1 MKLPGL
7 SAKVPIAFAN
17 RVRYNY
23 LGIVEAVCLLRSDMI
38 RSVAKGVTLALLTGF
53 LLLGSVVVY
62 AADPK
67 PPSPQMEF
75 VPGEIIVKFKAGV
88 RPQALGTDAQG
99 RLATDLPFLNA
110 LSARY
115 GVTDM
120 DLMVKTLPA
129 EPKARALLVQE
140 GLNRIYKL
148 KVGEKAD
155 LNQVIRAFTSSPYVE
170 YAEPNYIAHASITP
184 NDSYWSSQWGMTKIE
199 APAAWDI
206 TPGSDSVM
214 IAIVDTGVD
223 LLHPDLSDKLVSGY
237 DFVNND
243 SNPQDD
249 HGHGTHVAG
258 IAAAKTNNGTGVAG
272 LSWGAKIMPIKVLNE
287 YGNGSYENLTNGII
301 YAANHGAKIINLSL
315 GGTAQSWT
323 LKQAVEYAH
332 NLGCVVVAATGNTN
346 SAVHYPARY
355 PEAIAVAATDS
366 NDQRASFSNY
376 GPEVDVAAPGVN
388 IRSTYWWGGST
399 YEWLSGTSQA
409 SPHVA
414 GLAALIWSVNPSLS
428 NTEVESIIK
437 QTADDLGA
445 AGRDNYYGFGR
456 INARRALE
464 ATAPSLAVSPSMGF
478 LAEPTT
484 GPLSQTLRIGN
495 GAMYG
500 TLQWSAIENPD
511 VPWLSISSP
520 ISGTASPPLP
530 GELVVNVDKDVAG
543 QGTHSTALRITS
555 STPYIQNSPQD
566 VNVTLVY
573 TSSLERTH
581 LPLVMNHGSWIDI
594 TANGTVLSLGDDGIQ
609 KIALPFDFRF
619 YGTSYSDLWVSSN
632 GFVSFANG
640 YQDWANSCLPDTS
653 MPNNAI
659 YAFWDDLRPA
669 DGGGGGTI
677 YAKQVDRETFVIEW
691 YELAHFSGPGRETFE
706 VILKADN
713 TFRLQYQSLSNISST
728 TVGVENANGTA
739 AQQYWCNGSG
749 NPLYNGLAI
758 AFTTP

>member
-1 MKLPGL
+1 
-7 SAKVPIAFAN
+7 
-17 RVRYNY
+17 
-23 LGIVEAVCLLRSDMI
+23 MI
-38 RSVAKGVTLALLTGF
+38 RTVAQWITLVLLISLLLPVSVAA
-53 LLLGSVVVY
+53 Y
-62 AADPK
+62 AE
-67 PPSPQMEF
+67 PSPPQEF

-88 RPQALGTDAQG
+88 RPQALGTDVQG
-99 RLATDLPFLNA
+99 RLTTDLPFLNA
-110 LSARY
+110 LSVRY

-129 EPKARALLVQE
+129 EPQARAILVQK
-140 GLNRIYKL
+140 GLNRIYRLKL
-148 KVGEKAD
+148 DEKAD
-155 LNQVIRAFTSSPYVE
+155 LNRVLRAFASSPYVE
-170 YAEPNYIAHASITP
+170 YAELNYIAHASITP
-184 NDSYWSSQWGMTKIE
+184 NDPYWSSQWGMAKIE
-199 APAAWDI
+199 APAAWEI
-206 TPGSDSVM
+206 TTGSSSVT

-223 LLHPDLSDKLVSGY
+223 LFHPDLSGKLVKGY
-237 DFVNND
+237 DFVNDD

-258 IAAAKTNNGTGVAG
+258 IAAARTNNGTGVAG
-272 LSWGAKIMPIKVLNE
+272 LAWGARIMPVKALDDRGR
-287 YGNGSYENLTNGII
+287 GNYEDIASGII
-301 YAANHGAKIINLSL
+301 YAANNGARIINLSL

-332 NLGCVVVAATGNTN
+332 NLGCVIVAATGNN
-346 SAVHYPARY
+346 DSSVHYPARY
-355 PEAIAVAATDS
+355 PQVIAVAATDS
-366 NDQRASFSNY
+366 NDHRASFSNY
-376 GPEVDVAAPGVN
+376 GPEVDVAAPGVS

-428 NTEVESIIK
+428 NTQVESIIK

-445 AGRDNYYGFGR
+445 AGRDNDYGFGR
-456 INARRALE
+456 INARQALE

-484 GPLSQTLRIGN
+484 DPLSQTLRIGN

-500 TLQWSAIENPD
+500 TLQWNAVENPD
-511 VPWLSISSP
+511 VNWLSLGSP
-520 ISGTASPPLP
+520 ASGTASLPLP
-530 GELVVNVDKDVAG
+530 GELIVNVDKDEAG
-543 QGTHSTALRITS
+543 QGIHSTTIRVTS
-555 STPYIQNSPQD
+555 STPYIRNSPQD

-573 TSSLERTH
+573 TASLERAY

-594 TANGTVLSLGDDGIQ
+594 TADGTVLSLDDDGIQ

-619 YGTSYSDLWVSSN
+619 YGITYNDLWVSSN

-640 YQDWANSCLPDTS
+640 YQDWTNGCLPDAS
-653 MPNNAI
+653 VPNNAI
-659 YAFWDDLRPA
+659 YALWDDLRPA

-677 YAKQVDRETFVIEW
+677 YARQVDRETFVIEW
-691 YELAHFSGPGRETFE
+691 HELAHFSGPGRETFE
-706 VILKADN
+706 IVLKKDN
-713 TFRLQYQSLSNISST
+713 TIVLQYQSLSNISSA

-749 NPLYNGLAI
+749 SPLYNGLAI